1 MTGAYVG
8 APPLG
13 KRHRAN
19 RAEHD
24 GVSMAAV
31 WAALIAK
38 KKPRLWV
45 EPGLSTGTAR
55 GVNKRGTEI
64 LHGGTR
70 LFYMSCDV
78 FHSWT
83 RGNSKP
89 RPDGDRGEVG
99 YRRRACSAKRL
110 SGCMTKVPEEE
121 TADPRRR

>member
-45 EPGLSTGTAR
+45 EPGLSTGPR
-55 GVNKRGTEI
+55 EG
-64 LHGGTR
+64 LTR
-70 LFYMSCDV
+70 AALRYYTV
-78 FHSWT
+78 
-83 RGNSKP
+83 
-89 RPDGDRGEVG
+89 VLG
-99 YRRRACSAKRL
+99 YP
-110 SGCMTKVPEEE
+110 TVV
-121 TADPRRR
+121 